1 MQFPSVTCPF
11 FYSFICCHSC
21 SPYISLSVPLLC
33 PFMRSQNFYFLSF
46 EKFCTVCNSE
56 IKRICNA
63 NNWMNL
69 FSEFISENCRTNFAA
84 KMNHEKMYLDQFY
97 KMDNGDLAEVKK
109 YINRNIMKNL
119 GDSKNGYGTPKEVFV
134 SDFMKLPVTIPEA
147 KTPKPKEPKVYF
159 RFYTQLEDFS
169 AKIWRRFIIDSREK
183 MSTLGSMLISLFE
196 AQGGHLYEFS
206 FENSR
211 KYERMLREKGIL
223 GNIIVS
229 IVLSSISSRPQVAS
243 CLPYPTS

>member
-1 MQFPSVTCPF
+1 
-11 FYSFICCHSC
+11 
-21 SPYISLSVPLLC
+21 
-33 PFMRSQNFYFLSF
+33 
-46 EKFCTVCNSE
+46 
-56 IKRICNA
+56 
-63 NNWMNL
+63 
-69 FSEFISENCRTNFAA
+69 
-84 KMNHEKMYLDQFY
+84 MNHEKMYLDQFY
-97 KMDNGDLAEVKK
+97 KMDNGDLAEVEK

-119 GDSKNGYGTPKEVFV
+119 GDSKDGYGTPKEVFV

-147 KTPKPKEPKVYF
+147 KTPKPKAPKVYF
-159 RFYTQLEDFS
+159 QFYTQLEDFS
-169 AKIWRRFIIDSREK
+169 SKIWRRFIIDSREK

-206 FENSR
+206 FDNFR
-211 KYERMLREKGIL
+211 KYERMLSEKGIL